1 MLIKLK
7 KKKVS
12 GGFSIVLGIM
22 LFLICSNCME
32 PDSYLTPILS
42 STSLPEGWS
51 RWPH

>member
-7 KKKVS
+7 KYIS
-12 GGFSIVLGIM
+12 GGFSIVLVM
-22 LFLICSNCME
+22 LFLICSNYTE